1 MKTFEKNLKDIKA
14 MHIDSRGNLYMFVK
28 AAAGIIVCQ
37 LSLGLNQFNLIN
49 LKILQSLMYKI
60 NYKFNY

>member
-28 AAAGIIVCQ
+28 AGIIVCQ
-37 LSLGLNQFNLIN
+37 LSLGLNQFNLMN